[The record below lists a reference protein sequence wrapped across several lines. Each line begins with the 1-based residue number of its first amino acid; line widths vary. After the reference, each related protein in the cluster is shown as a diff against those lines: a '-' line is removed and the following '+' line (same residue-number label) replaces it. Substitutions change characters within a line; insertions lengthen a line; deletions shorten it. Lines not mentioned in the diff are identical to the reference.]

1 MSDSLRLWKAVHQ
14 TPLSMGF
21 SRQEYWSELPCLPL
35 GDLPTQGLNPHLL
48 LFLHWQASSLPLAP
62 PGKAPFSVQDHPLHQ
77 SSSPPQSS
85 SEGLYPQ
92 QLQQQ
97 PGPFD
102 RNGPLT
108 KAKPIRFS
116 HRKCGIRVQSPV
128 GLPPLFS
135 LFQAP
140 PTPVSLSQGLKRFV

>member
-1 MSDSLRLWKAVHQ
+1 MSCHAFLQ
-14 TPLSMGF
+14 GIF
-21 SRQEYWSELPCLPL
+21 
-35 GDLPTQGLNPHLL
+35 PTQGLNPHLL
-48 LFLHWQASSLPLAP
+48 LLLHWQASSLPLAP

-77 SSSPPQSS
+77 SSSPQSS

-108 KAKPIRFS
+108 EAKPIRFS
-116 HRKCGIRVQSPV
+116 RRKCGIRVQSSV
-128 GLPPLFS
+128 GLPPLLW
-135 LFQAP
+135 LFHAP
-140 PTPVSLSQGLKRFV
+140 PTPVSLSQGLKGLYEIRARSLFSRRRLFLP

>member
-1 MSDSLRLWKAVHQ
+1 MSCHAFLQ
-14 TPLSMGF
+14 GIF
-21 SRQEYWSELPCLPL
+21 
-35 GDLPTQGLNPHLL
+35 PTQGLNPHLL
-48 LFLHWQASSLPLAP
+48 LLLHWQASSLPLAP
-62 PGKAPFSVQDHPLHQ
+62 PGKAPFSVQDHPRHQ

-108 KAKPIRFS
+108 EAKPIRFS
-116 HRKCGIRVQSPV
+116 RRKCGIRVQSSV
-128 GLPPLFS
+128 GLPPLLW
-135 LFQAP
+135 LFHAP
-140 PTPVSLSQGLKRFV
+140 PTPVSLSQGLKGLYEIRARSLFSRPRLFLP